1 MSATSV
7 TFIPAGTL
15 PGSLGTRAWV
25 KPSRCASAKPA
36 LHAGHPSDLARE
48 ADFTDRDEVLGQR
61 GVAGGAGEGEGDG
74 EVGGKL
80 GELHAADGRGVDV
93 PLSQGADPPAL
104 LEHGEHHRD
113 ARRLQ
118 AGRGAPGE
126 GIWES
131 TVRA

>member
-74 EVGGKL
+74 EVGGGL